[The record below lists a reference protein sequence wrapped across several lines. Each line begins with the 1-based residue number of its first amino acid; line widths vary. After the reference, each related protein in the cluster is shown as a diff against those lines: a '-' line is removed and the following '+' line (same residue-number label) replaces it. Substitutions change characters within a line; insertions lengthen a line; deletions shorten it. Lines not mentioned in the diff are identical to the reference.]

1 MGEVLP
7 FSDRRKN
14 DNKARLDVVM
24 RVKSFAIYLLFLGSL
39 LPSLWLQAA
48 VELNDDLPDTYI
60 VKKGDTLWDIS
71 GMYLREPWL
80 WPELWDVNPQIDNP
94 HLIYPG
100 DELYLTWVNGEP
112 RLRVRRGREVKL
124 EPNMRVQPLD
134 TAIPTIPLDQIG
146 AFLKRHRILNGD
158 DLDNTAYIV
167 AGNQDRL
174 LSAPGDRI
182 YGRGMFPDDERRFEI
197 YRAGDT
203 YVDPLT
209 DEVLGYQARD
219 IGSSRLMGSN
229 TDPITELEVTR
240 VTEEVR
246 IADRLLPLQERVLD
260 AMFQP
265 RAPRSGIVDGF
276 MIAVDGGLSQI
287 GTDDI
292 VVLNRGAREGL
303 EVGNVLAI
311 YQAGS
316 TVYDRVA
323 GENVS
328 LPDTRAGLLMVF
340 EVFDKASY
348 ALVLKASRPLKVMDK
363 VRNP

>member
-1 MGEVLP
+1 
-7 FSDRRKN
+7 
-14 DNKARLDVVM
+14 M
-24 RVKSFAIYLLFLGSL
+24 RVKSFAVYLLFLGSL
-39 LPSLWLQAA
+39 LSSPWLQAA

-134 TAIPTIPLDQIG
+134 TAIPAIPLDQIG

-158 DLDNTAYIV
+158 DLDNTAYVV

-182 YGRGMFPDDERRFEI
+182 YGRGMFPDGERRFEI

-219 IGSSRLMGSN
+219 IGSSRLIGSN

>member
-7 FSDRRKN
+7 FSERRKN
-14 DNKARLDVVM
+14 DNKARLGVIM
-24 RVKSFAIYLLFLGSL
+24 RVKSFAIYLLFAGTL
-39 LPSLWLQAA
+39 LSSPWLQAA
-48 VELNDDLPDTYI
+48 VELNDDVPDTYI

-71 GMYLREPWL
+71 GVFLREPWL

-100 DELYLTWVNGEP
+100 DELYLTWVDGEP
-112 RLRVRRGREVKL
+112 RLRLRRGREVKL
-124 EPNMRVQPLD
+124 ATSMRVSPLD
-134 TAIPTIPLDQIG
+134 IAIPAIPLDQIG

-158 DLDNTAYIV
+158 DLDNTAYVV
-167 AGNQDRL
+167 AGDEDHL

-182 YGRGMFPDDERRFEI
+182 YGRGIFPDGERRFEVF
-197 YRAGDT
+197 RAGDT

-209 DEVLGYQARD
+209 GELLGYQARD
-219 IGSSRLMGSN
+219 IGSSRLVGSN
-229 TDPITELEVTR
+229 TDPVTELEVTR

-246 IADRLLPLQERVLD
+246 IADRLLPVQERVLD

-265 RAPRSGIVDGF
+265 RAPRSEIVDGF

-292 VVLNRGAREGL
+292 VVLNRGTREGV

-311 YQAGS
+311 YQTGA

-323 GENVS
+323 RENVS

-348 ALVLKASRPLKVMDK
+348 ALVLTASRPLKVMDK

>member
-1 MGEVLP
+1 MM
-7 FSDRRKN
+7 K
-14 DNKARLDVVM
+14 
-24 RVKSFAIYLLFLGSL
+24 VKSLAVYLLLLGSL
-39 LPSLWLQAA
+39 LSGSWLQAA
-48 VELNDDLPDTYI
+48 VELNDDVPDTYI

-100 DELYLTWVNGEP
+100 DELYLAWVDGEP
-112 RLRVRRGREVKL
+112 RLRMRRGREVKL

-134 TAIPTIPLDQIG
+134 TAIPAIPLDQIG

-158 DLDNTAYIV
+158 DLDNTAYVV

-182 YGRGMFPDDERRFEI
+182 YGRGVFPEGERRFEI
-197 YRAGDT
+197 FRAGDT
-203 YVDPLT
+203 YLDPLSGGL
-209 DEVLGYQARD
+209 LGYQARD
-219 IGSSRLMGSN
+219 IGSSRLVGAN
-229 TDPITELEVTR
+229 TDPITALEVTR

-246 IADRLLPLQERVLD
+246 ISDRLLPLQERVLD

-265 RAPRSGIVDGF
+265 RAPRSDIVGGF

-292 VVLNRGAREGL
+292 VVLNRGTREGI
-303 EVGNVLAI
+303 EVGHVLAI
-311 YQAGS
+311 YQTGG
-316 TVYDRVA
+316 VVHDQVA
-323 GENVS
+323 KEMVS

-363 VRNP
+363 VMNP